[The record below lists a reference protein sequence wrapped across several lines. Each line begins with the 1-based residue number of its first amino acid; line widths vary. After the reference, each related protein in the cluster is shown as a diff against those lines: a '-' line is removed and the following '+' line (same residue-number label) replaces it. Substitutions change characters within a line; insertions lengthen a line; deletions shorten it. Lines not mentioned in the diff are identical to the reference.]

1 MELMQLAL
9 RHDIERF
16 LEREKAHIHGSG
28 TDLTTGTMDISFD
41 LDGTA
46 YRLDLRRMERN
57 DR

>member
-28 TDLTTGTMDISFD
+28 TDLTTGVMDISFD
-41 LDGTA
+41 IDGRA
-46 YRLDLRRMERN
+46 YRLDLRRIEKS
-57 DR
+57 